1 MIVRNANFCLHL
13 LKTNKPKNNH
23 AYINISTPNYG
34 SFFVNQGIGQLTLK
48 ERPHLLDALASLFFV
63 FLVFSPP
70 LDQFSHQLEVPNL
83 LTAVFLISFWL
94 GILTFVGSSGDVVER
109 TKRPGERSPW
119 GNELSLRKNKCI
131 KVVNLTITT
140 WRKKYDCLEVL

>member
-63 FLVFSPP
+63 FLVFLNVLVLDDIMSLLWSLVFMWQMGITWWPSLCGARLCVLSCFWVSSLYLWKTGAWCHQMIFVLLSVSWGKWGDGICACVGTSSP
-70 LDQFSHQLEVPNL
+70 L
-83 LTAVFLISFWL
+83 
-94 GILTFVGSSGDVVER
+94 
-109 TKRPGERSPW
+109 
-119 GNELSLRKNKCI
+119 
-131 KVVNLTITT
+131 
-140 WRKKYDCLEVL
+140 

>member
-63 FLVFSPP
+63 FLVFSPS
-70 LDQFSHQLEVPNL
+70 LDLFSHQLEVPDL

-94 GILTFVGSSGDVVER
+94 GILTFVRSSGDVVER
-109 TKRPGERSPW
+109 TQRPGER
-119 GNELSLRKNKCI
+119 K
-131 KVVNLTITT
+131 
-140 WRKKYDCLEVL
+140 